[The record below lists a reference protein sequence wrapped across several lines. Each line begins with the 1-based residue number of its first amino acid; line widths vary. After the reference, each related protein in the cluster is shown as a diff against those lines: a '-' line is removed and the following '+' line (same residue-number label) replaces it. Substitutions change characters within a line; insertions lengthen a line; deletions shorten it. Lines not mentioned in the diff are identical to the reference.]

1 MMYYITCLGTHL
13 SILYI
18 IEKRLYCLNNYKMYS
33 EIIM

>member
-18 IEKRLYCLNNYKMYS
+18 IEKKVVLS
-33 EIIM
+33 EQL